1 MKAKNVLRG
10 PRPRSAGSL
19 CVGLLPDLLHIG
31 ERSPHRWER
40 RSPPRGSLDRFQ
52 GPSHIFRRDLRIQP
66 GLLIKSRIQID
77 RFQFLHIDCVIHG
90 LVAISC
96 HKYGIAS
103 SGHSARALKIPTVLP
118 LIRKWVSSPGRLWPP
133 APGPPSGCPW
143 DGAGRQSPRSP

>member
-1 MKAKNVLRG
+1 MKTLHHKIGAFDIRIPGKIRMKAKMCSVGLVHDQRD
-10 PRPRSAGSL
+10 PL

-31 ERSPHRWER
+31 DDPLVGGRNDHHRADR
-40 RSPPRGSLDRFQ
+40 RIRFQ

-77 RFQFLHIDCVIHG
+77 RSQLLHIDRVIHG

-103 SGHSARALKIPTVLP
+103 SGHS
-118 LIRKWVSSPGRLWPP
+118 GE
-133 APGPPSGCPW
+133 
-143 DGAGRQSPRSP
+143 GA